1 MEEWQKSF
9 FVVVETAVAE
19 VEQFFTDA
27 TGEFAEM
34 LDSLAKLS
42 EEFTV
47 QVQNSLM
54 DELDEYF
61 NELIEPLIE
70 VFRELDPEI
79 NEIDMSLVTYVEPSP
94 TQQPAC
100 IGCSNYHGH
109 VYGGNLL
116 VCGMHASGV
125 ESDICPDWE
134 GYGGDLES

>member
-27 TGEFAEM
+27 SEEFAEM

-42 EEFTV
+42 EEFTD

-54 DELDEYF
+54 DDLDEYF
-61 NELIEPLIE
+61 SELIEPLIE
-70 VFRELDPEI
+70 AFRELDPEI
-79 NEIDMSLVTYVEPSP
+79 NEIDLSLVTYVEPSA

-100 IGCSNYHGH
+100 RGCSNYHGH

-116 VCGMHASGV
+116 VCAMHPVGV
-125 ESDICPDWE
+125 ESDSCPDWE
-134 GYGGDLES
+134 E